1 MDNCVQQRRLL
12 AQEFKAVRNSFLA
25 LGDENRQQVF
35 LVILKANRL
44 ASAWEKSSDKRICP
58 VLQCPI
64 ICEFSETQI

>member
-35 LVILKANRL
+35 
-44 ASAWEKSSDKRICP
+44 W
-58 VLQCPI
+58 Q
-64 ICEFSETQI
+64 F